1 MFKSNLGK
9 IKKGNNRKR
18 SKEQKNAL
26 YNIEILYKA
35 RGEAIKFYEDY
46 SLIASEVKN
55 KTKNKTSGKGLKIFT
70 PKQMLQRLP
79 KALAQVKAG
88 SNSENLLNKIRQIV
102 YSLYQ

>member
-35 RGEAIKFYEDY
+35 RGEGITFYEDY
-46 SLIASEVKN
+46 SLIASKVTN
-55 KTKNKTSGKGLKIFT
+55 NAKNKTSDKGLKIIT